1 MHPSLPFPPLPRCT
15 FSCLQVVVGDVH
27 DSWGERDAAC
37 LQLLQPSMV
46 LFVGDFGNEVVQLVA
61 EVRAVPHARGG

>member
-1 MHPSLPFPPLPRCT
+1 MHPSLPLNPPRFTLY
-15 FSCLQVVVGDVH
+15 CLQVVVGDVH